1 MRLNWRR
8 SSRVEDRFETWIAK
22 LLQERVLAGETT
34 PIGPHPDEA
43 FLRDLARKA
52 KRIPMSDPRVDHAA
66 NCPTCMSRLL
76 EFRGENNFRRRR
88 LVVASAVAS
97 CLLIIAAM
105 VSLARNGVRK
115 QSPATNVAV
124 VSETVNLWD
133 AGRLRGEQRGSL
145 QSVSLPA
152 ALVRLTI
159 ILPRFSTPGQYAV
172 AVTKDQTRN
181 WVVSQSGA
189 TATVKGE
196 HETVSVELDLR
207 GARAGAYFLSTVHE
221 QDQASYY
228 YLLQIR

>member
-1 MRLNWRR
+1 
-8 SSRVEDRFETWIAK
+8 
-22 LLQERVLAGETT
+22 
-34 PIGPHPDEA
+34 
-43 FLRDLARKA
+43 
-52 KRIPMSDPRVDHAA
+52 MSDPRVDHAA

-76 EFRGENNFRRRR
+76 EFRGENNSRRRR

-105 VSLARNGVRK
+105 ISLTRYGVRK

-133 AGRLRGEQRGSL
+133 AGTLRGEQPGSL
-145 QSVSLPA
+145 QSVALPA

-172 AVTKDQTRN
+172 AVMKDQTRN
-181 WVVSQSGA
+181 RVMSQSSA
-189 TATVKGE
+189 TATVNGE

-207 GARAGAYFLSTVHE
+207 SARAGAYFLSTVHQ